1 MVVSL
6 ASFSLF
12 ELIYLK
18 GVNEIFC
25 DLAHLSEVFACH
37 INHRIC
43 KIYLKTLF
51 TIALLY
57 LLSPD
62 IIPDIMLVSVS
73 QNSRPGNWGQ
83 PPTGS

>member
-12 ELIYLK
+12 ELISLK
-18 GVNEIFC
+18 GVNERFC

-43 KIYLKTLF
+43 KIYSKTF
-51 TIALLY
+51 FAISLLY
-57 LLSPD
+57 LLSTD
-62 IIPDIMLVSVS
+62 LIPDIMLVSVS
-73 QNSRPGNWGQ
+73 QHSRPGNWAQ